1 MKVEITTKYGNF
13 AQRRTAAEFATDKE
27 AETSFGK
34 IALALPDEKVWSDEY
49 RASVFFLN
57 GKHSRLCIFH
67 SAFLDGRPLIIRSI
81 DCSSELT
88 VNGVKEAILARI
100 GAQLKDL
107 QKQSTALQLKS
118 ASLSAAQDGIFR
130 ATAKAAVVAKFPEAA
145 ECQLFAPYGWSWS
158 DLTCFILGHGFGHT
172 IFVACGTNPEFN
184 GGIVQIDM
192 QGDEWHRL
200 ATDEKYGVFFVA
212 LARAFVTQKLQV
224 KTEDHLCCPKMSVT
238 KNPIG
243 PPQVDKVVFEF
254 DGLRIDVTFG
264 GDNLPIEAKFVD

>member
-1 MKVEITTKYGNF
+1 MKVGEILVGNPM
-13 AQRRTAAEFATDKE
+13 RRLTVGEFGENELAKTNLGRLVIPLLKE
-27 AETSFGK
+27 T
-34 IALALPDEKVWSDEY
+34 VWSGEY
-49 RASVFFLN
+49 SISAFFGFSDN
-57 GKHSRLCIFH
+57 APFLCIQH
-67 SAFLDGRPLIIRSI
+67 PAFLPELRI
-81 DCSSELT
+81 DDSDELLS
-88 VNGVKEAILARI
+88 VDGVKEAVLARI
-100 GAQLKDL
+100 DAQLKIL
-107 QKQSTALQLKS
+107 QEQSSALQLKS
-118 ASLSAAQDGIFR
+118 ASLSDAQEGIFR

-172 IFVACGTNPEFN
+172 IFVACGDCPEYS

-192 QGDEWHRL
+192 QGDEWYRL